1 MVDCYGRWTEEQDY
15 SKYPEEKM
23 CDYDYMAIYSSLTP
37 VEMREYMEADV
48 QLHYMEIQKRKEQR
62 EIKENAVGIKRFL
75 KVLLGV

>member
-1 MVDCYGRWTEEQDY
+1 MEMFGFRIIRTGDVDVFDMSRCT
-15 SKYPEEKM
+15 P
-23 CDYDYMAIYSSLTP
+23 YSSLTP

-62 EIKENAVGIKRFL
+62 EIKEDAVGIKRFL